1 MEGRDAWIGVKCE
14 GLPAG
19 VDWITAVDGRLRWLG
34 TVGEQAR
41 RCDGE
46 RLRSLLRVGGRES
59 GADASN
65 DADCERE
72 REEKLEEFVEV
83 AGEEEEA
90 EEDEEE
96 KDMDSRRN
104 HFRDVE
110 GLEKLVRRGG
120 ISCWIVLSPELM
132 AFPLDPIGFRI
143 KGVIKLLE

>member
-14 GLPAG
+14 DLPAG

-46 RLRSLLRVGGRES
+46 RRRSLLRVGGRES

-72 REEKLEEFVEV
+72 REERLEEFVEA
-83 AGEEEEA
+83 AGEEA
-90 EEDEEE
+90 EEEEEEE

-120 ISCWIVLSPELM
+120 ISCWFVLSTDLM
-132 AFPLDPIGFRI
+132 AFPLDPVGFRI
-143 KGVIKLLE
+143 KGGIKLLE

>member
-1 MEGRDAWIGVKCE
+1 VEGRDAWIGVKCE